1 MNRTTYTQQA
11 KRWVIKIGSALL
23 TKDGKGLD
31 YSAMAEWTKQIA
43 SLRKQ
48 NIEVILVSSGSVAE
62 GMSRMGWNSRPT
74 DLAELQAAAAIG
86 QTGLIEAYQA
96 EFKKYQIQAAQ
107 VLLTHDE
114 VSNRKR
120 YLNARNTLRALLK
133 FKALPIINE
142 NDTVALEELRLGD
155 NDTLAA
161 LVANITE
168 ADLLLILTDQQG
180 LFTKDP
186 RYNDDAELISEE
198 SASNTNLL
206 AYVGE
211 IATTLGSG
219 GMATK
224 LTAAQRAAKSGC
236 ATIIAS
242 GREDYV
248 ISRIAEGQ
256 NIGTFLKPNESQL
269 SARKQWIAS
278 QVQASGSLFLDS
290 GASNAI
296 QNQGTSLLPIG
307 VESANGEFKRGD
319 VVDCKNPNGKVIA
332 RGLINYNSEEVSKLF
347 KQPSNKIGKI
357 VGYSGDTELIH
368 RDNLVVL

>member
-1 MNRTTYTQQA
+1 MNRIAYTQKA

-31 YSAMAEWTKQIA
+31 YAAMAEWTKQIA
-43 SLRKQ
+43 NLRSQ
-48 NIEVILVSSGSVAE
+48 NIEIILVSSGSVAE
-62 GMSRMGWNSRPT
+62 GMSRMGWDSRPT

-86 QTGLIEAYQA
+86 QTGLIQAYET
-96 EFKKYQIQAAQ
+96 EFNKYQIQAAQ

-142 NDTVALEELRLGD
+142 NDTVALEEMRLGD

-168 ADLLLILTDQQG
+168 ADLLLILTDQEG
-180 LFTKDP
+180 LFNKDP
-186 RYNDDAELISEE
+186 RHNDDAELISEE
-198 SASNTNLL
+198 SASNTDLL
-206 AYVGE
+206 SYVGE

-224 LTAAQRAAKSGC
+224 LIAAQRAAKSGC

-242 GREDYV
+242 GREKDV
-248 ISRIAEGQ
+248 ISRISQSE
-256 NIGTFLKPNESQL
+256 NIGTFLKPDDSQL

-278 QVQASGSLFLDS
+278 QVQASGTLILDS
-290 GASNAI
+290 GASKAI
-296 QNQGTSLLPIG
+296 QTQGTSLLPIG
-307 VESANGEFKRGD
+307 VESAQGIFKRGD
-319 VVDCKNPNGKVIA
+319 VVDCKNADEEIIA
-332 RGLINYNSEEVSKLF
+332 RGLVNYTSEEVSKLC
-347 KQPSNKIGKI
+347 KQPSNKISDI

>member
-1 MNRTTYTQQA
+1 MNRSAYTQQA

-31 YSAMAEWTKQIA
+31 YLAMAEWAKQIA

-62 GMSRMGWNSRPT
+62 GMSRMGWDTRPK

-86 QTGLIEAYQA
+86 QTGLIEAYQT
-96 EFKKYQIQAAQ
+96 EFKQYQIQAAQ

-114 VSNRKR
+114 VSSRKR

-133 FKALPIINE
+133 FEALPIINE
-142 NDTVALEELRLGD
+142 NDTVALEEMRLGD

-161 LVANITE
+161 LVSNITE
-168 ADLLLILTDQQG
+168 ADLLLILTDQEG

-186 RYNDDAELISEE
+186 RHNDDAVLISEE
-198 SASNTNLL
+198 SAGNSELL
-206 AYVGE
+206 SFVGE

-224 LTAAQRAAKSGC
+224 LIAAQRAAKSGC

-242 GREDYV
+242 GREKDV
-248 ISRIAEGQ
+248 ISRISAGE
-256 NIGTFLKPNESQL
+256 NIGTFLKPDDSQL
-269 SARKQWIAS
+269 SAKKQWIAS
-278 QVQASGSLFLDS
+278 QVQATGSLFLDS

-307 VESANGEFKRGD
+307 VESASGKFKRGD
-319 VVDCKNPNGKVIA
+319 VVDCKNQNGEIIA
-332 RGLINYNSEEVSKLF
+332 RGVVNYTSDEISKLC
-347 KQPSNKIGKI
+347 KQPSNKISQI

-368 RDNLVVL
+368 RDNLVLL

>member
-1 MNRTTYTQQA
+1 MNRTEYTQKA

-31 YSAMAEWTKQIA
+31 YAAMAEWTKQIA
-43 SLRKQ
+43 SLRQQ

-62 GMSRMGWNSRPT
+62 GMSRMGWSSRPT
-74 DLAELQAAAAIG
+74 KLAELQAAAAIG
-86 QTGLIEAYQA
+86 QTGLIEAYQT
-96 EFKKYQIQAAQ
+96 EFQKYQIQAAQ

-114 VSNRKR
+114 VSNRVR

-142 NDTVALEELRLGD
+142 NDTVALQEMRLGD

-186 RYNDDAELISEE
+186 RHNDDAELISEE
-198 SASNTNLL
+198 SASNTDLL
-206 AYVGE
+206 SYVGN

-224 LTAAQRAAKSGC
+224 LIAAQRAATSGC

-242 GREDYV
+242 GRKDEV
-248 ISRIAEGQ
+248 ISRIAKGE
-256 NIGTFLKPNESQL
+256 NIGTFLTPDESQL

-278 QVQASGSLFLDS
+278 QVQASGSVTLDN
-290 GASNAI
+290 GASKAI
-296 QNQGTSLLPIG
+296 QTQGTSLLPIG

-319 VVDCKNPNGKVIA
+319 VIDCKNPAGEVIA
-332 RGLINYNSEEVSKLF
+332 RGLINYSSDEVAELA
-347 KQPSNKIGKI
+347 KQPSDKITKI
-357 VGYSGDTELIH
+357 LGYAGDTELIH

>member
-1 MNRTTYTQQA
+1 MNRSAYTKQA

-31 YSAMAEWTKQIA
+31 YAAMAEWTKQIA
-43 SLRKQ
+43 SLREQ

-62 GMSRMGWNSRPT
+62 GMSRMGWDSRPT

-86 QTGLIEAYQA
+86 QTGLIEAYQT
-96 EFKKYQIQAAQ
+96 EFKQYNIQAAQ

-114 VSNRKR
+114 VSDRKR

-133 FKALPIINE
+133 FSALPIINE
-142 NDTVALEELRLGD
+142 NDTVALEEMRLGD

-168 ADLLLILTDQQG
+168 ADLLVILTDQEG

-186 RYNDDAELISEE
+186 RHNDDAELISEE
-198 SASNTNLL
+198 TASNTNLL
-206 AYVGE
+206 SYVGD

-224 LTAAQRAAKSGC
+224 LIAAQRAAKSSC

-242 GREDYV
+242 GREKNV
-248 ISRIAEGQ
+248 ITRISTGED
-256 NIGTFLKPNESQL
+256 IGTFLKPDDSQL
-269 SARKQWIAS
+269 SAKKQWIAS

-307 VESANGEFKRGD
+307 VENASGKFKRGD
-319 VVDCKNPNGKVIA
+319 VVDCKNQNGEIIA
-332 RGLINYNSEEVSKLF
+332 RGVVNYTSDEISKLF
-347 KQPSNKIGKI
+347 KQPSNKISEI
-357 VGYSGDTELIH
+357 VGYAGDTELIH

>member
-1 MNRTTYTQQA
+1 MNRTAYTKQA

-31 YSAMAEWTKQIA
+31 YAAMAEWTKQIA
-43 SLRKQ
+43 TLREQ
-48 NIEVILVSSGSVAE
+48 DIEVILVSSGSVAE
-62 GMSRMGWNSRPT
+62 GMSRMGWTSRPKE
-74 DLAELQAAAAIG
+74 LAELQAAAAIG
-86 QTGLIEAYQA
+86 QTGLIEAYQS

-114 VSNRKR
+114 VSSRKR

-168 ADLLLILTDQQG
+168 ADLLVILTDQEG

-186 RYNDDAELISEE
+186 RHNDDAILISEE
-198 SASNTNLL
+198 SASNSDLL
-206 AYVGE
+206 SYVGE

-224 LTAAQRAAKSGC
+224 LIAAQRAAKSGC

-242 GREDYV
+242 GRKTDV
-248 ISRIAEGQ
+248 ISQISQGE
-256 NIGTFLKPNESQL
+256 NIGTFLKPNDSQL

-278 QVQASGSLFLDS
+278 QVQASGSLTLDI
-290 GASNAI
+290 GASKAI
-296 QNQGTSLLPIG
+296 QTQGTSLLPIG
-307 VESANGEFKRGD
+307 VESAEGSFKRGD
-319 VVDCKNPNGKVIA
+319 VVDCKNQNGELIA
-332 RGLINYNSEEVSKLF
+332 RGLINYTSDEVSKLF
-347 KQPSNKIGKI
+347 KQPSNKISDI
-357 VGYSGDTELIH
+357 VGYAGDTELIH